1 MIHPKVKASVSAS
14 VVIGAAAAIAAGF
27 GVDIPTAVLAAVD
40 TIVVF
45 VAGYIAPGVVSE

>member
-14 VVIGAAAAIAAGF
+14 VVLGAVAAVAAQF

-40 TIVVF
+40 TLVVF
-45 VAGYIAPGVVSE
+45 AAGYIAPSAVTE

>member
-14 VVIGAAAAIAAGF
+14 VILTAAAAIASQF
-27 GVDIPTAVLAAVD
+27 GVDVPQAVVAAVD

-45 VAGYIAPGVVSE
+45 VAGYVAPGVVTE

>member
-14 VVIGAAAAIAAGF
+14 VILGAIAAVAAQF

-40 TIVVF
+40 SLVVF